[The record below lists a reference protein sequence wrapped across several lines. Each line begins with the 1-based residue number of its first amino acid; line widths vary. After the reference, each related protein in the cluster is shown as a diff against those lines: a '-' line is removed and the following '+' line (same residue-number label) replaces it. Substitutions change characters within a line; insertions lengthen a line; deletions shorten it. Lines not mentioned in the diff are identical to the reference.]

1 MMKMEHFILDVLQG
15 RLTVDDNSVRLIQ
28 APPQYNNMPCL
39 TIDNSVGSRVLNS
52 NKRNITVNN
61 TRVEAIETEYEADLR
76 IDIWALTEETRQSLI
91 EQVTTCFYQALSD
104 HHEYCT
110 SYMNE
115 TCQCVVDLP
124 EYATDKR
131 ACKGQCPDPDNYPY
145 ENLWTKHH
153 IDQKTFTLSS
163 PYNLDE
169 LGETEPILRTR
180 FDTSFNYRDYYI
192 IGGKTSN
199 TLTNQT
205 E

>member
-1 MMKMEHFILDVLQG
+1 MMKMEYFILDVLQN
-15 RLTVDDNSVRLIQ
+15 RLTLNNESVRLIQ

-61 TRVEAIETEYEADLR
+61 QRQEAIETEYEADLR
-76 IDIWALTEETRQSLI
+76 IDIWALTEQQRQSLI

-110 SYMNE
+110 SYMNG

-124 EYATDKR
+124 EYANDKR
-131 ACKGQCPDPDNYPY
+131 AVKQQCPDPDGLPY

-153 IDQKTFTLSS
+153 IDQQTFTIST

-180 FDTSFNYRDYYI
+180 FDISFNYRDYYI
-192 IGGKTSN
+192 IGGKLSN
-199 TLTNQT
+199 TITNET